1 MTNGK
6 PDAGE
11 NALVSKPMGAVSEA
25 WSRRVYEF
33 AEAFRGDPAEVKLDI
48 EQHLHA
54 GVYSRT
60 IFQPAG
66 VLCAAVLVRVP
77 TQLIVCGHARIYCEG
92 GAFDVKGYK
101 VLEGLAGRQVMVYTY
116 ADTWGT
122 MLFATKAKTFEEA
135 EREFAGDD
143 YRLLST
149 HREAQ
154 DERVRNSAVS
164 DGGRSHGGINDLFR
178 QQAGEGDQGRCQSSE
193 ASIR

>member
-6 PDAGE
+6 TEAGE

-33 AEAFRGDPAEVKLDI
+33 AEAFRGDPAEVHLDI

-66 VLCAAVLVRVP
+66 VLCAAVMIRVP
-77 TQLIVCGHARIYCEG
+77 TQLIVCGHARIYCDG
-92 GAFDVKGYK
+92 GAFDVKGYR

-122 MLFATKAKTFEEA
+122 MLFATEAKTFEEA
-135 EREFAGDD
+135 EKEFAGDD

-149 HREAQ
+149 NREAQ
-154 DERVRNSAVS
+154 DERI
-164 DGGRSHGGINDLFR
+164 RSRSVHGGSSHNGGGNGLFR
-178 QQAGEGDQGRCQSSE
+178 QQAGAGDQGSRQSSE
-193 ASIR
+193 TGE